1 SARRDPQQ
9 ASGVRV
15 PDVQPAVAP
24 QRGRE
29 RRATSRLRGRSSR
42 SPRARARCAR
52 TGRPRRSR
60 EAPSERA
67 LRRPA
72 AARRDRACSAQRPID
87 DPRGRAD
94 REPRFALERGDPGD
108 PPATQRAGE
117 DRRHGHARTGC
128 RGALPPHRAHA
139 GRRRLA
145 RRSRRRA
152 APRRGRD
159 RVRDRRDGMK
169 LYDSFR
175 SALQSL
181 VVNKLRSS
189 LTMLGVIIG
198 VASVIAMVA
207 VGNGA
212 SQQVQNT
219 ILSLGSNLITVSPAN
234 LSDQGLR
241 GAGAQSQNLTLDD
254 MRAIQTQ
261 LGSSIAAS
269 EAEQGAGRWQVTA
282 AGQNWNTNVNGVT
295 EDYPIVRDWPLQS
308 GDFFSGSDV
317 TVNAQVAVIGSTTAT
332 SLFGENDAVG
342 QTLQLR
348 QVFGGGGQ
356 GQGQQRA
363 RIVNFKVVGVL
374 EPKGS
379 TFGFGRDDQI
389 LVPVT
394 TAQRVL
400 TGRLNVVNTIVV
412 KATSSDAMTD
422 TTADVTNVLLQRHNI
437 SDPTVADFTV
447 TNQNDTLAALG
458 AVTGTFTLLLGAI
471 GGISLLVGGI
481 GIMNIML
488 VSVNERTR
496 EIGIR
501 KAVGARRQDIMVQF
515 LIESMAL
522 TGIGGILGILLGWSI
537 TLVVALI
544 PQASGLVL
552 VITTGTVIIAVGVSV
567 AIGVVFGLYPAMRAA
582 RLHPIQALR
591 YE

>member
-1 SARRDPQQ
+1 
-9 ASGVRV
+9 
-15 PDVQPAVAP
+15 
-24 QRGRE
+24 
-29 RRATSRLRGRSSR
+29 
-42 SPRARARCAR
+42 
-52 TGRPRRSR
+52 
-60 EAPSERA
+60 
-67 LRRPA
+67 
-72 AARRDRACSAQRPID
+72 
-87 DPRGRAD
+87 
-94 REPRFALERGDPGD
+94 
-108 PPATQRAGE
+108 
-117 DRRHGHARTGC
+117 
-128 RGALPPHRAHA
+128 
-139 GRRRLA
+139 
-145 RRSRRRA
+145 
-152 APRRGRD
+152 
-159 RVRDRRDGMK
+159 MK

-181 VVNKLRSS
+181 VVNKLRSA

-241 GAGAQSQNLTLDD
+241 GAGAQSQNLTLED
-254 MRAIQTQ
+254 MRAIQAE
-261 LGSSIAAS
+261 LGGTIAAIH
-269 EAEQGAGRWQVTA
+269 AEQGAGRWQVTA

-295 EDYPIVRDWPLQS
+295 VDYPIVRDWPLQS
-308 GDFFSGSDV
+308 GDFFSGSDI

-332 SLFGENDAVG
+332 SLFGEGDAVG

-412 KATSSDAMTD
+412 KATSSDAMTE

-437 SDPTVADFTV
+437 SDPAAADFSV

-481 GIMNIML
+481 GIMYIL
-488 VSVNERTR
+488 VVSVIERTR

>member
-1 SARRDPQQ
+1 
-9 ASGVRV
+9 V
-15 PDVQPAVAP
+15 
-24 QRGRE
+24 
-29 RRATSRLRGRSSR
+29 
-42 SPRARARCAR
+42 
-52 TGRPRRSR
+52 
-60 EAPSERA
+60 
-67 LRRPA
+67 
-72 AARRDRACSAQRPID
+72 
-87 DPRGRAD
+87 
-94 REPRFALERGDPGD
+94 
-108 PPATQRAGE
+108 
-117 DRRHGHARTGC
+117 
-128 RGALPPHRAHA
+128 
-139 GRRRLA
+139 
-145 RRSRRRA
+145 
-152 APRRGRD
+152 
-159 RVRDRRDGMK
+159 K

-241 GAGAQSQNLTLDD
+241 GAGAQAQNLTNDD

-261 LGSSIAAS
+261 LGSTIAAI

-282 AGQNWNTNVNGVT
+282 AGTNWNTNVNGVS
-295 EDYPIVRDWPLQS
+295 EDYPIVRDWPLLS
-308 GDFFSGSDV
+308 GDFFSGADV
-317 TVNAQVAVIGSTTAT
+317 TSNSQVAVLGSTTAI
-332 SLFGENDAVG
+332 SLFGDNDAVG
-342 QTLQLR
+342 QTIQLR

-363 RIVNFKVVGVL
+363 RIVNFRVVGVL

-394 TAQRVL
+394 TGQRVL
-400 TGRLNVVNTIVV
+400 TGRLNIVNTIVV
-412 KATSSDAMTD
+412 KATSSEAMTE
-422 TTADVTNVLLQRHNI
+422 TTGDVTNVLLERHNI
-437 SDPTVADFTV
+437 SDSASADFSV

-501 KAVGARRQDIMVQF
+501 KAVGARRRDIMLQF

-522 TGIGGILGILLGWSI
+522 TGIGGVLGILLGWSI
-537 TLVVALI
+537 TLVVGLI
-544 PQASGLVL
+544 PQASGLTL
-552 VITTGTVIIAVGVSV
+552 VITSGTVIIAVGVSV
-567 AIGVVFGLYPAMRAA
+567 AIGVIFGLYPAMRAA

>member
-1 SARRDPQQ
+1 
-9 ASGVRV
+9 
-15 PDVQPAVAP
+15 
-24 QRGRE
+24 
-29 RRATSRLRGRSSR
+29 
-42 SPRARARCAR
+42 
-52 TGRPRRSR
+52 
-60 EAPSERA
+60 
-67 LRRPA
+67 
-72 AARRDRACSAQRPID
+72 
-87 DPRGRAD
+87 
-94 REPRFALERGDPGD
+94 
-108 PPATQRAGE
+108 
-117 DRRHGHARTGC
+117 
-128 RGALPPHRAHA
+128 
-139 GRRRLA
+139 
-145 RRSRRRA
+145 
-152 APRRGRD
+152 
-159 RVRDRRDGMK
+159 MK

-181 VVNKLRSS
+181 VINKLRSA

-241 GAGAQSQNLTLDD
+241 GAGAQVQSLTNED
-254 MRAIQTQ
+254 MRAIQDQ
-261 LGSSIAAS
+261 LGPTIVAI
-269 EAEQGAGRWQVTA
+269 EAEQSAGRWQVTA
-282 AGQNWNTNVNGVT
+282 AGTNWNTNVNGVS
-295 EDYPIVRDWPLQS
+295 EDYPIVRDWPLLN

-317 TVNAQVAVIGSTTAT
+317 TSNAQVAVLGSTTAL
-332 SLFGENDAVG
+332 SLFGDNDAVG
-342 QTLQLR
+342 QTIQLR
-348 QVFGGGGQ
+348 QLFGGGGQ

-379 TFGFGRDDQI
+379 TFGVGSDDQI

-394 TAQRVL
+394 TGQRVL
-400 TGRLNVVNTIVV
+400 TGRLNVLNTIVV
-412 KATSSDAMTD
+412 KATSSDAMTE
-422 TTADVTNVLLQRHNI
+422 TTSDVANVLLDRHNI
-437 SDPTVADFTV
+437 SDPALADFSV

-501 KAVGARRQDIMVQF
+501 KAVGARRQDIMIQF

-522 TGIGGILGILLGWSI
+522 TGIGGILGILIGWSI
-537 TLVVALI
+537 TLVVGLI

-552 VITTGTVIIAVGVSV
+552 VITTGTVVIAVGVSV
-567 AIGVVFGLYPAMRAA
+567 AIGVIFGLYPAMRAA

>member
-1 SARRDPQQ
+1 
-9 ASGVRV
+9 V
-15 PDVQPAVAP
+15 
-24 QRGRE
+24 
-29 RRATSRLRGRSSR
+29 
-42 SPRARARCAR
+42 
-52 TGRPRRSR
+52 
-60 EAPSERA
+60 
-67 LRRPA
+67 
-72 AARRDRACSAQRPID
+72 
-87 DPRGRAD
+87 
-94 REPRFALERGDPGD
+94 
-108 PPATQRAGE
+108 
-117 DRRHGHARTGC
+117 
-128 RGALPPHRAHA
+128 
-139 GRRRLA
+139 
-145 RRSRRRA
+145 
-152 APRRGRD
+152 
-159 RVRDRRDGMK
+159 K

-181 VVNKLRSS
+181 VVNKLRSA

-241 GAGAQSQNLTLDD
+241 GAGAQSQNLTLED
-254 MRAIQTQ
+254 MRAIQEQ

-332 SLFGENDAVG
+332 SLFGEADAVG

-374 EPKGS
+374 EAKGS

-422 TTADVTNVLLQRHNI
+422 TTTDVTNVLLQRHNI